1 MRRSKWVQHTPIP
14 ASRRWQQKGRGPVP
28 GPRPTRRLLEVATM
42 FGCGAYLVSEL
53 RVRRRIPGRLANSG
67 YARETSSAVYP
78 FFGVALAEWVLMN
91 G

>member
-28 GPRPTRRLLEVATM
+28 GPRPTRRLLEVAIM

-53 RVRRRIPGRLANSG
+53 SG
-67 YARETSSAVYP
+67 YVGEFLVGWRTPGTLEKPPLRCIPSSVWP
-78 FFGVALAEWVLMN
+78 
-91 G
+91 